1 MTNLLLFGILLV
13 TCDVFCVAVAQLR
26 QKRQSASREKGKFMK
41 LLCNECT
48 ATSVQSKVHGIS
60 SIERSSIF
68 IIRWSMFALLL
79 IVLGLQPG
87 TAVAQALP
95 TLVIND
101 ASVFEGNTGTRIL
114 SLPVNFVGTQN
125 NPVTGV
131 VSAIP
136 LTGAGFNPA
145 TGGSACGGNVDFV
158 PFSNVPFTIPP
169 NTPNGTLTVNITICG
184 NSVIEPNEHIFVSLT
199 GVSGA
204 TCLEGTCDGIGTIRD
219 DDGPVTISIN
229 NISVSEPVQR
239 GAARAASFTVSLNHP
254 SLLETRVNFATRDG
268 TATASSFLPDYSSR
282 SGTLIIPAGALT
294 GTIEM
299 SILGDQITEPNQ
311 TFFVDL
317 SNPVNATFSDSV
329 GQATIRDT
337 TLTIGGFDLS
347 PDNATAREGE
357 IVDYAVTWIVPEG
370 QVWRDLKTLDF
381 RLRQGSKVALWV
393 RWDELSNTF
402 SICENVGNKSKGRR
416 SRSASASGVTCTPG
430 GLPGSGLVL
439 ETALGQI
446 DLAESSVV
454 GSGPTGQ
461 SVTLNLAIS
470 LGPKATGHYVVE
482 LAAAD
487 DFGAEDDFVHAS
499 DLLTRPVKGR

>member
-1 MTNLLLFGILLV
+1 MKLSCHQFFAGSRF
-13 TCDVFCVAVAQLR
+13 DAVALKSAPLSIR
-26 QKRQSASREKGKFMK
+26 KREHLSVLSFVKFS
-41 LLCNECT
+41 
-48 ATSVQSKVHGIS
+48 TSVL
-60 SIERSSIF
+60 F
-68 IIRWSMFALLL
+68 
-79 IVLGLQPG
+79 IVLAVRPG
-87 TAVAQALP
+87 TALAQALP
-95 TLVIND
+95 TLVMND
-101 ASVFEGNTGTRIL
+101 ASVFEGNSGTKIL

-125 NPVTGV
+125 TTVTGV
-131 VSAIP
+131 ASAIP
-136 LTGAGFNPA
+136 MTGVGFSPA
-145 TGGSACGGNVDFV
+145 TGGSACTGSVDFV
-158 PFSNVPFTIPP
+158 SFSNVPFTIPP
-169 NTPNGTLTVNITICG
+169 NTPNGTLSVNITICG
-184 NSVIEPNEHIFVSLT
+184 NTVIEPNEHIFVSLT

-204 TCLEGTCDGIGTIRD
+204 TCLEGTCDGIATILD

-229 NISVSEPVQR
+229 NISVSEPVLR
-239 GAARAASFTVSLNHP
+239 GAARTASFTVTLNHP

-268 TATASSFLPDYSSR
+268 TATASSFLPDYQSR
-282 SGTLIIPAGALT
+282 SGALIIPAGTLT
-294 GTIEM
+294 GAIEM

-317 SNPVNATFSDSV
+317 SNPVNATLTDSV

-357 IVDYAVTWIVPEG
+357 IIDYAVTWIVPEG

-402 SICENVGNKSKGRR
+402 SICETVGSKSRGRS
-416 SRSASASGVTCTPG
+416 SRSASASEVICTPG
-430 GLPGSGLVL
+430 GVPGSALVL
-439 ETALGQI
+439 ETALGEI

-461 SVTLNLAIS
+461 SVTLNLAVS

-482 LAAAD
+482 LAATND
-487 DFGAEDDFVHAS
+487 LGAEDNFVHAS
-499 DLLTRPVKGR
+499 DLLIRPVKGR